1 MKYTINNTEMVRD
14 FMDFKYQIKI
24 VFYKNGK
31 FDIFP
36 LDYNKNQ
43 ENNNKIL
50 EIIEIP
56 NIDNYKAIKK
66 LKVYKALQNEIM
78 NKKSNNIEVKFKWA
92 QQRKL

>member
-1 MKYTINNTEMVRD
+1 MKYTINNDEMVRD
-14 FMDFKYQIKI
+14 FIDFKYQIKI

-31 FDIFP
+31 FEIFP

-56 NIDNYKAIKK
+56 SIEPYKVIKK

-78 NKKSNNIEVKFKWA
+78 NKKSNNIEVKFK
-92 QQRKL
+92 

>member
-66 LKVYKALQNEIM
+66 LKVYQALQNEIM
-78 NKKSNNIEVKFKWA
+78 NKKSNNIEVKFK
-92 QQRKL
+92 